1 MFKKYTYIPYTVEQV
16 TSYIAELETLS
27 RLQDKALQNYR
38 LLKDERYNQAYE
50 GYTRNIDSAQK
61 CLDFMLKSNIVE
73 KK

>member
-1 MFKKYTYIPYTVEQV
+1 MFKQRYQPYTTEQL
-16 TSYIAELETLS
+16 SDYIAKMETLS

-61 CLDFMLKSNIVE
+61 CLDFMLKANTGA
-73 KK
+73 K